1 MLKTSL
7 VNGNRIFERVYICLK
22 ACKEGFN
29 KGCRPLL
36 GFDGCFL
43 KGYCKGMLL
52 AAIGIDANNSEFPV
66 AWAVVEKEN
75 TSS

>member
-1 MLKTSL
+1 MLGTTALLKTNL
-7 VNGNRIFERVYICLK
+7 VNDQRVFERVYICLK
-22 ACKEGFN
+22 ACKDGFN

-52 AAIGIDANNSEFPV
+52 AAVGIDANNS
-66 AWAVVEKEN
+66 
-75 TSS
+75 